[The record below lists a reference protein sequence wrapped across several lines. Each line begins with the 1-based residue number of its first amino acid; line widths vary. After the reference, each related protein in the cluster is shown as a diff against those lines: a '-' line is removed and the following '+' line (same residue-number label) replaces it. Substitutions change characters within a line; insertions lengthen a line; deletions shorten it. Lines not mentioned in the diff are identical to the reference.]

1 MNVASILIAVM
12 RKNDVNVMHLEFL
25 RHCNFHIP
33 LIIAELLSLVISV
46 ETAVAD
52 TFVVAFLTFVSE
64 IKRRR
69 KRGWKTEILTHI
81 VYTHIDGVKVCMQ
94 IDFFP
99 HVYELVMSFFHSQ
112 KKNQSFKYKYKFKW
126 ISSLNIFPIFTF
138 ANKKW
143 LFLPLLIS
151 ISIQWWF
158 YDRAMKI

>member
-12 RKNDVNVMHLEFL
+12 RKNDMNVMHLEFL

-112 KKNQSFKYKYKFKW
+112 KK
-126 ISSLNIFPIFTF
+126 IRALNININLNEFQVLIFF
-138 ANKKW
+138 
-143 LFLPLLIS
+143 LFSLLRTKNGY
-151 ISIQWWF
+151 F
-158 YDRAMKI
+158 CRF